1 MTQEAK
7 VMLGIGVVTVAL
19 VVGGVFFLG
28 KSNNNQTSTKVAPAD
43 QKLLINDSSHKI
55 SAPDS
60 KVTIVEFGDYQCPA
74 CAAAQSIVKKILSDY
89 DGKINFVFRNFPLS
103 VHPNAQKAA
112 QAAEAAAAQGKFW
125 EMHDKL
131 YENQT
136 TWSTVGDPQEIFIG
150 YAGDLGI
157 DKDAFKKDINTNKY
171 TGVINADANDG
182 TKLGVDSTPTFFL
195 NGNKIIGVPTY
206 TDLKDA
212 IDKGLS
218 SATQ

>member
-7 VMLGIGVVTVAL
+7 IILGISVVTL
-19 VVGGVFFLG
+19 VLIVGGVFFFSS
-28 KSNNNQTSTKVAPAD
+28 SNKKQEALNNAPVD
-43 QKLLINDSSHKI
+43 QKLLTNENSHKI

-74 CAAAQSIVKKILSDY
+74 CASAYPIVKQLLTEY

-103 VHPNAQKAA
+103 LHPNAQKAA

-136 TWSTVGDPQEIFIG
+136 SWSGVGDPQDMFVD
-150 YAGDLGI
+150 YAGGLGL
-157 DKDAFKKDINTNKY
+157 DKERFKKEINENKY
-171 TGVINADANDG
+171 TGVINADASDG
-182 TKLGVDSTPTFFL
+182 DKLGVDSTPTFFL
-195 NGNKIIGVPTY
+195 NGSKITGVPTY
-206 TDLKDA
+206 ADLKA
-212 IDKGLS
+212 QVDKNL
-218 SATQ
+218 Q